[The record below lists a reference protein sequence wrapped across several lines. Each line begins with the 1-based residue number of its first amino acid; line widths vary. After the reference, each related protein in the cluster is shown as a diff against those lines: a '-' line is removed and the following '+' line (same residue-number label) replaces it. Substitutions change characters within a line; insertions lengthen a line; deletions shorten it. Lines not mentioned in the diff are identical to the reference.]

1 MAINIKE
8 LLANALLDLC
18 ESTSLKSITH
28 QRSS

>member
-18 ESTSLKSITH
+18 ESTSLKSITIKDLP
-28 QRSS
+28 